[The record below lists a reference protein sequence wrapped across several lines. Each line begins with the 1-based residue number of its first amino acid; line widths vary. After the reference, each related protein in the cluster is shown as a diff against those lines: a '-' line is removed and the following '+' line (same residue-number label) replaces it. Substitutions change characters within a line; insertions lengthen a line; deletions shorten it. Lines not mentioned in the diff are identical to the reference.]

1 MSDLIP
7 IVVDTREQA
16 PYAFDS
22 KRFSVERRALPAG
35 DYSLVGSEERVAVER
50 KSLADFAQTVIRA
63 RRRFHEELKKLATC
77 EFACVV
83 VEGSMRDV
91 IEGAY
96 GTGAHPNAVFGAAIS
111 ICVDWGVPVY
121 FCGDRQTAKQF
132 VEAYL
137 ERCWRAINERDLG

>member
-1 MSDLIP
+1 MADLLSILA
-7 IVVDTREQA
+7 DSREQA
-16 PYAFDS
+16 PYAFDPN
-22 KRFSVERRALPAG
+22 RFRVERRALPAG

-50 KSLADFAQTVIRA
+50 KSLVDFAQTVIRA
-63 RRRFHEELKKLATC
+63 RRRFHEELKKLAAC

-91 IEGAY
+91 MEGAY

-137 ERCWRAINERDLG
+137 ERCAQAINERDLG

>member
-1 MSDLIP
+1 LNTNSTL
-7 IVVDTREQA
+7 TKA
-16 PYAFDS
+16 YAFDS
-22 KRFSVERRALPAG
+22 QRFSTTRHALPAG
-35 DYSLVGSEERVAVER
+35 DYSLDGSETRVAVER
-50 KSLADFAQTVIRA
+50 KSMPDFVSTVIHARKRFHAELRKLADR
-63 RRRFHEELKKLATC
+63 

-83 VEGSMRDV
+83 VEAPMRDV
-91 IEGAY
+91 LEGSY

-137 ERCWRAINERDLG
+137 ERCARAINERDLG

>member
-1 MSDLIP
+1 
-7 IVVDTREQA
+7 
-16 PYAFDS
+16 
-22 KRFSVERRALPAG
+22 
-35 DYSLVGSEERVAVER
+35 
-50 KSLADFAQTVIRA
+50 
-63 RRRFHEELKKLATC
+63 
-77 EFACVV
+77 
-83 VEGSMRDV
+83 MRDV

-137 ERCWRAINERDLG
+137 ERCARAINERGLG

>member
-1 MSDLIP
+1 MPDFVSTVIHA
-7 IVVDTREQA
+7 R
-16 PYAFDS
+16 
-22 KRFSVERRALPAG
+22 KRFHAEL
-35 DYSLVGSEERVAVER
+35 R
-50 KSLADFAQTVIRA
+50 KLADR
-63 RRRFHEELKKLATC
+63 

-83 VEGSMRDV
+83 VEAPMRDV
-91 IEGAY
+91 LEGSY

-137 ERCWRAINERDLG
+137 ERCARAINERDLG

>member
-1 MSDLIP
+1 MADRVP

-16 PYAFDS
+16 PYAFDPN
-22 KRFSVERRALPAG
+22 RFSVERRALPAG

-50 KSLADFAQTVIRA
+50 KSLADFVQTVIRA
-63 RRRFHEELKKLATC
+63 RRRFHAELRKLAEC
-77 EFACVV
+77 EHACVV
-83 VEGSMRDV
+83 VEGSLRDV
-91 IEGAY
+91 LEGNY
-96 GTGAHPNAVFGAAIS
+96 PGSAHPNAVFGSAIS

-137 ERCWRAINERDLG
+137 ERCWRAVSGRDLG